1 MATQRTGGTP
11 EEKERAHWHADF
23 GGTRGFPFSFPKH
36 IQLAATAASADP
48 SFGFTVAPYLCATA
62 LFHTSLVNVTRLGN
76 VGIREASI
84 IASHVVAETERAS
97 PAPCVARPQKSS
109 GGGKQHPAAHAAH
122 ARKPNVGPTRSRL
135 HGSWPPTLG
144 CFSQAAPAA
153 RPRPR

>member
-97 PAPCVARPQKSS
+97 PAPCVAQLQNPAGGES
-109 GGGKQHPAAHAAH
+109 GTRRGMQLTRASRTSAPRGPDCT
-122 ARKPNVGPTRSRL
+122 ARGP
-135 HGSWPPTLG
+135 PP
-144 CFSQAAPAA
+144 
-153 RPRPR
+153 